1 VYLERDVVCGAA
13 VVLLC
18 TVVVIWIR
26 FGLIAWRAVEGRLN
40 DAELLRVG
48 RVESSRVESVSQRR
62 LVQLPHH

>member
-1 VYLERDVVCGAA
+1 VCGAA

-40 DAELLRVG
+40 DAELLRVD
-48 RVESSRVESVSQRR
+48 RVESVSQRR